1 MIHFHRY
8 QWGEV
13 ETEAWYKVVSGRATL
28 WNPTQYDFKRMVQIG
43 KCSCGKAKKRYLS

>member
-13 ETEAWYKVVSGRATL
+13 EIEVWERHPPY
-28 WNPTQYDFKRMVQIG
+28 QYHFSARQPIQYERTMQIG